1 MRLVLVAMAAVLL
14 AGCALDLSGTAW
26 KKPDAMFQQV
36 TAAEMECARQT
47 YEIGYGPDPVLG
59 GLLDVLRLALNESRL
74 QVAFASCMIRASYA
88 RAG

>member
-1 MRLVLVAMAAVLL
+1 MRLVLVVIVAVVL

-36 TAAEMECARQT
+36 TAVEMECARQT
-47 YEIGYGPDPVLG
+47 YEIGYGPDPMLG

-74 QVAFASCMIRASYA
+74 QVAFASCMSRAGYA